1 MNLYCITHSAFDQL
15 CESRKADPAKVAEAI
30 TRREDDGTLWIDADH
45 PTYPRRQGVGVEL
58 KKILAGFG
66 IHATANCTCNR
77 KAKVLDA
84 NGPQWCL
91 DNIDRVVDWLGEE
104 ARKRRLPFFRTIG
117 KMLVKRAVKNFLAQQ
132 DAASVSAG

>member
-1 MNLYCITHSAFDQL
+1 MNLYCITQGAFDQL

-30 TRREDDGTLWIDADH
+30 TRREADGVIWIDADH
-45 PTYPRRQGVGVEL
+45 PSYPQKRGVGVEL
-58 KKILAGFG
+58 KRLLATFG
-66 IHATANCTCNR
+66 IHATANCSCNR

-91 DNIDRVVDWLGEE
+91 DNIEVVVDWLEAE

-117 KMLVKRAVKNFLAQQ
+117 KMLVRRAVRNFLAQNL
-132 DAASVSAG
+132 A